1 MKIIIMSTL
10 PALKAIEDCKRRLE
24 ESATKIK
31 KANELKIQ
39 AEILEEEG
47 NKMWASAYC
56 TLGDLE
62 GRQPGNH
69 GRLFNHTIDTY
80 IRGGE
85 WSIKLHNYTKAIENL
100 QYLLETQSRDYA
112 ALWLAQ
118 LYMEG
123 KIDETCKTYAIC
135 ITKRNYEM
143 GEFYGAMIKDTKLQ
157 QYYQGIKNKWFEN

>member
-1 MKIIIMSTL
+1 MEFE
-10 PALKAIEDCKRRLE
+10 AIDDCKRRLD
-24 ESATKIK
+24 ESSALIK
-31 KANELKIQ
+31 KAKELKIQ
-39 AEILEEEG
+39 AEEFEEKA

-56 TLGDLE
+56 ALGDLE

-100 QYLLETQSRDYA
+100 KFLLETSSRDYA

-123 KIDETCKTYAIC
+123 KIDETCTTYAIC

-143 GEFYGAMIKDTKLQ
+143 GEYYGAMIQDVKLQ
-157 QYYQGIKNKWFEN
+157 QYYQKNKDKWFEN

>member
-1 MKIIIMSTL
+1 MEFDTIENCKKKI
-10 PALKAIEDCKRRLE
+10 E
-24 ESATKIK
+24 ESISLKK
-31 KANELKIQ
+31 KAEELKIQ
-39 AEILEEEG
+39 AEELEE
-47 NKMWASAYC
+47 KADSMWASAYC
-56 TLGDLE
+56 ALGDLE
-62 GRQPGNH
+62 GREPGNH

-85 WSIKLHNYTKAIENL
+85 WSIKLHNYRKAIENL
-100 QYLLETQSRDYA
+100 KFLLNTQSRDYA

-143 GEFYGAMIKDTKLQ
+143 GEYYGAMIQDLKLQ
-157 QYYQGIKNKWFEN
+157 EYYKKMKDRWFEN

>member
-1 MKIIIMSTL
+1 MEFE
-10 PALKAIEDCKRRLE
+10 AIEDCKRRLD
-24 ESATKIK
+24 ESYALIK
-31 KANELKIQ
+31 KAEELKIQ
-39 AEILEEEG
+39 AEEVEEKA
-47 NKMWASAYC
+47 NKMWANVYS

-62 GRQPGNH
+62 GRLPGNH

-100 QYLLETQSRDYA
+100 KFLLETSSRDYA

-123 KIDETCKTYAIC
+123 KIDETCVTYAIC

-143 GEFYGAMIKDTKLQ
+143 GEYYGAMIQDVKLQ
-157 QYYQGIKNKWFEN
+157 KYYQQNKDKWFEN